1 MRLFYGGILKK
12 KKKGISW
19 FKKRKRWNKLSLRK
33 KGVYI
38 YAYDTRTIY
47 HPKYETT
54 VYVTAQKQLNI
65 NKNKKKE
72 KKKIEQ
78 KAMMENLQTKAISG
92 RNTVIKKNFLFLWLR
107 HIYITTYLRD
117 DKYREGGEI

>member
-1 MRLFYGGILKK
+1 M
-12 KKKGISW
+12 
-19 FKKRKRWNKLSLRK
+19 
-33 KGVYI
+33 
-38 YAYDTRTIY
+38 
-47 HPKYETT
+47 
-54 VYVTAQKQLNI
+54 YVTAQKQLNI

-92 RNTVIKKNFLFLWLR
+92 RNTVIKKISFSLR

>member
-12 KKKGISW
+12 KK
-19 FKKRKRWNKLSLRK
+19 RKEFHDLKSVNVEINYPCVRRE
-33 KGVYI
+33 YI

-65 NKNKKKE
+65 DKNKKKE

-92 RNTVIKKNFLFLWLR
+92 RNTVIKKNFLFL
-107 HIYITTYLRD
+107 
-117 DKYREGGEI
+117 

>member
-1 MRLFYGGILKK
+1 M
-12 KKKGISW
+12 
-19 FKKRKRWNKLSLRK
+19 
-33 KGVYI
+33 
-38 YAYDTRTIY
+38 
-47 HPKYETT
+47 
-54 VYVTAQKQLNI
+54 YVTAQKQLNI
-65 NKNKKKE
+65 DKNKKKE

-117 DKYREGGEI
+117 DKYRKGGEI

>member
-1 MRLFYGGILKK
+1 M
-12 KKKGISW
+12 
-19 FKKRKRWNKLSLRK
+19 RK

-65 NKNKKKE
+65 DKNKKKE

-92 RNTVIKKNFLFLWLR
+92 RNTVIKKISFSFDYGTSILQL
-107 HIYITTYLRD
+107 TYETINIG
-117 DKYREGGEI
+117 REEKFS